1 MEINVTYSD
10 EDQKRLDEATNVLK
24 EYDEMLLSSIKTE
37 RTASMIIMDKPD
49 LDRFLQ
55 DPYRKLIM
63 DHIVKLHELM
73 LPKITM
79 VMDKDEYQRRTE
91 RTKRHE
97 RFIQKGEM
105 I

>member
-1 MEINVTYSD
+1 MEIITTYSD
-10 EDQKRLDEATNVLK
+10 EDQKLLDEATNVLK

-49 LDRFLQ
+49 LDRFIQ

-63 DHIVKLHELM
+63 DHIVKLHSIM

-79 VMDKDEYQRRTE
+79 IMDK
-91 RTKRHE
+91 
-97 RFIQKGEM
+97 GEFKA
-105 I
+105 